1 MNNLSLQYPIWYL
14 LLCLALGVVYAFILY
29 FRDNR
34 FQEQSKW
41 LNATLGAIRALTIAF
56 LATLLLAPLLKSIKT
71 ETQKPIIVIAQDVS
85 ESVLSDAN
93 AAQKADYQQNLSNL
107 VQQLQQNYEVVSFS
121 FGEQVRNGLDTA
133 FSDKA
138 TNLSAMLSEV
148 YDRYNNQNLGAFVL
162 ASDGIF
168 NRGSNPIYTQANI
181 NAPIYAI
188 ALGDTIP
195 KRDLIL
201 KSALYNQIS
210 YLGDRF
216 AIQIDVA
223 AKNCAGQNTNLVV
236 SKVENTGSKVLATLP
251 ININQDDFFTTRE
264 VILEADKPGVQ
275 RYRLTLS
282 SVNGEASTSN
292 NSKDIFIDVLDS
304 RQKILILANSPHPDI
319 TAFKQTLD
327 LNKNYEIA
335 ISYASEFKN
344 NIADFDFVLL
354 HQLPSATQPITEV
367 RLGLTKQKI
376 PHFYIVGT
384 QTNLSLFNQYQSL
397 LTISGDG
404 RNTDEVQPIVQGNFG
419 LFTLEENILS
429 EVRKFPPVVAP
440 FSNDY
445 RVNPNASVL
454 LRQRIGRIETPRPL
468 LLLGEA
474 EGIKIAVFTA
484 EGIWKWRLF
493 DYLQHQNHN
502 VFNTLVG
509 KTIQYLSLR
518 TDKRRFRVNLANNI
532 FNENEALKFGAELY
546 NESYELVNTPDA
558 KLTIQSSE
566 GENYDYLFN
575 KTDNAYALDAGIL
588 PVGNY
593 TFRGTTDYNGQTL
606 IYDGQFSIQP
616 IQLELY
622 ATTADHGL
630 LRILSDNSGGALIYP
645 DQINTLPQQIA
656 SKGNVKPVL
665 YQTTQTNPIINLK
678 WIFLFTDGLAHFRMV
693 FETLFWC
700 VLSRLDDVFLKCYF
714 LR

>member
-1 MNNLSLQYPIWYL
+1 MSNLSFQYPAWYL
-14 LLCLALGVVYAFILY
+14 LLCLGLGLIYALVLY
-29 FRDNR
+29 LRDNR

-41 LNATLGAIRALTIAF
+41 LNGILGTIRALTVAF
-56 LATLLLAPLLKSIKT
+56 LASLLLSPLLKSIET
-71 ETQKPIIVIAQDVS
+71 EMQKPIIVLAQDVS
-85 ESVLSDAN
+85 ESVPVGFSDI
-93 AAQKADYQQNLSNL
+93 QKTNYQRNLEAL
-107 VQQLQQNYEVVSFS
+107 AKQLQKDYELVTFS
-121 FGEQVRNGLDTA
+121 FGERIRNGLDTA
-133 FSDKA
+133 FKDKS
-138 TNLSAMLSEV
+138 TNLSEMLTAV
-148 YDRYNNQNLGAFVL
+148 YDLYSNQNLGALIL

-168 NRGSNPIYTQANI
+168 NRGSNPIYIPTKI
-181 NAPIYAI
+181 NAPIYTI

-195 KRDLIL
+195 KRDLVL
-201 KSALYNQIS
+201 KGALYNQIA

-223 AKNCAGQNTNLVV
+223 AKNCVGQNTNLTVT
-236 SKVENTGSKVLATLP
+236 KIENAGNKVLSTIP

-282 SVNGEASTSN
+282 SITGEASTAN

-327 LNKNYEIA
+327 LNKNYEVT
-335 ISYASEFKN
+335 ISYANEFKR
-344 NIADFDFVLL
+344 NIADFDFILL
-354 HQLPSATQPITEV
+354 HQLPSASFPITEV
-367 RLGLTKQKI
+367 RLGIAKQKI

-384 QTNLSLFNQYQSL
+384 QTNLSLFNQYQPL

-404 RNTDEVQPIVQGNFG
+404 RNTDEVQPIVQGNFS

-445 RVNPNASVL
+445 RANPNAIVL
-454 LRQRIGRIETPRPL
+454 LRQRIGRIDTPRPL

-474 EGIKIAVFTA
+474 EGTKIGVFAA

-493 DYLQHQNHN
+493 DYLQHQNHD
-502 VFNTLVG
+502 VFNTLIG

-532 FNENEALKFGAELY
+532 FNENEAVKFGAELY

-558 KLTIQSSE
+558 KLTIRSSE

-575 KTDNAYALDAGIL
+575 KTNNAYALDAGIL

-593 TFRGTTDYNGQTL
+593 TFGGTTNYNGQELT
-606 IYDGQFSIQP
+606 YDGQFSIQP
-616 IQLELY
+616 IQLEVY
-622 ATTADHGL
+622 VTTADHGL
-630 LRILSDNSGGALIYP
+630 LRILSENSGGALVYP
-645 DQINTLPQQIA
+645 NQMSDLPQQIA
-656 SKGNVKPVL
+656 AKGNVKPVL

-678 WIFLFTDGLAHFRMV
+678 WIFFLLMGLL
-693 FETLFWC
+693 TLEW
-700 VLSRLDDVFLKCYF
+700 F
-714 LR
+714 LRRYFGAY